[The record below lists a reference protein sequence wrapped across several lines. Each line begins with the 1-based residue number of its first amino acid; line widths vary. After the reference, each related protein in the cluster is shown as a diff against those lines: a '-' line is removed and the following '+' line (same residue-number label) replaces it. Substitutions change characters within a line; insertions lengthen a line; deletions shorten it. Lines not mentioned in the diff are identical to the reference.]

1 MPEKMKKPI
10 QAPSAS
16 GKLTPL
22 KTGPA
27 THTQEKKVA
36 GPLTPQQE
44 YATAL
49 KRTAL
54 EVGKLRKNATLAP
67 AQLTA
72 LQEIAAQVKQ
82 AAGEAQKAKPDA
94 HRLAEMLTRA
104 QAQMRG
110 LKAGVPHAEVL
121 ETRLAKLLEQTP
133 KLF

>member
-16 GKLTPL
+16 GKLNPL
-22 KTGPA
+22 KTGNA
-27 THTQEKKVA
+27 VRTQEKKVA

-44 YATAL
+44 YAAML

-67 AQLTA
+67 AQITA

-82 AAGEAQKAKPDA
+82 AAGEAQKANPDA
-94 HRLAEMLTRA
+94 HRLAEMLARA
-104 QAQMRG
+104 HAQVRG
-110 LKAGVPHAEVL
+110 LKTGVPHAEAL